1 MFEYSTTLKCDQC
14 GYGCSSDGFRIADC
28 MSREDLESMV
38 AEEGWIKLYDRYNS
52 CYNICDRC
60 VAHYGEKYLRD
71 KFNGDNNE
79 D

>member
-14 GYGCSSDGFRIADC
+14 GYGCSSDGFRITDC

-38 AEEGWIKLYDRYNS
+38 AEEGWIKLYGR
-52 CYNICDRC
+52 YNICDRC
-60 VAHYGEKYLRD
+60 VEHYGEKYLHD

-79 D
+79 TKRQ

>member
-14 GYGCSSDGFRIADC
+14 GYGCSSDGFRIANC

-38 AEEGWIKLYDRYNS
+38 AEEGWIKLYGR
-52 CYNICDRC
+52 YNICDGC
-60 VAHYGEKYLRD
+60 VEHYGEKYLRE

>member
-38 AEEGWIKLYDRYNS
+38 AEEGWINLYGR
-52 CYNICDRC
+52 YNICDGC
-60 VAHYGEKYLRD
+60 VEHYGEKYLCD

>member
-14 GYGCSSDGFRIADC
+14 GTDC

-38 AEEGWIKLYDRYNS
+38 AEEGWIKLYGR
-52 CYNICDRC
+52 YNICDGC
-60 VAHYGEKYLRD
+60 VEHYGEKYLRE